1 MVDEGSCGVESPK
14 RRDTL
19 APAPRC
25 LHDSRMDKGPLQF
38 FEQLIST
45 PSPSGFETAA
55 QRVWADY
62 VKPHCDAF
70 RSDSYGNAFARLGDE
85 AAGPHIIL
93 AGHIDELGFM
103 VSHISDE
110 GFLFVQG
117 IGGIDRA
124 LFRGQRVH
132 VHGSGGVI
140 HGVTG
145 SLAIH
150 LQEPDDR
157 KKVPELHEMYVD
169 IGAKSKEDAAKLVRV
184 GDAIT
189 YADGLEH
196 LQNNR
201 VAARGSDNRIGVW
214 SAGEALRQLASKRP
228 AVCVTAVSTVQEEN
242 GLYGATMA
250 GYSAKPDVALV
261 VDVTHG
267 TDIPNC
273 SKPKHG
279 DVRLGLGPVI
289 SFGSSNHPVV
299 VQRLLDVA
307 AKEGIPI
314 QREANPRRTGTDA
327 DAFFLQRGGIPT
339 ASLGLPNRYMHSPV
353 EVIDL
358 ADLEAMARLLA
369 AFCRSVTPGESFHVK
384 L

>member
-1 MVDEGSCGVESPK
+1 MKKD
-14 RRDTL
+14 
-19 APAPRC
+19 A
-25 LHDSRMDKGPLQF
+25 LHF
-38 FEQLIST
+38 FETLINT
-45 PSPSGFETAA
+45 PSPSGFELAA
-55 QRVWADY
+55 QRVWAGY
-62 VKPHCDAF
+62 VKPHCDSF
-70 RSDSYGNAFARLGDE
+70 RTDSYGNAFARLGDE
-85 AAGPHIIL
+85 NAKPHIVL

-103 VSHISDE
+103 VSHIGDE

-132 VHGSGGVI
+132 VHGAKGVI
-140 HGVTG
+140 EGVTG

-150 LQEPDDR
+150 LQESDDR
-157 KKVPELHEMYVD
+157 KKVPDLHEMYVD
-169 IGAKSKEDAAKLVRV
+169 IGAKSKEDAKKLVRV

-189 YADGLEH
+189 YADGFTN
-196 LQNNR
+196 LQNGR
-201 VAARGSDNRIGVW
+201 VAARGCDNRIGVW
-214 SAGEALRQLASKRP
+214 SAGEALRQLAEKRP
-228 AVCVTAVSTVQEEN
+228 KVCVTAVSTVQEEN

-250 GYSAKPDVALV
+250 GYSTKPDVALV

-289 SFGSSNHPVV
+289 SFGSSNHPIV

-307 AKEGIPI
+307 AQEGIPV
-314 QREANPRRTGTDA
+314 QREANPRHTGTDA
-327 DAFFLQRGGIPT
+327 DAFFLQRGGVPT

-358 ADLEAMARLLA
+358 ADLEAMAKLLA